1 MQGAQQTTAR
11 RAVAVL
17 KARQHLVA
25 FAIALYALDSAA
37 PLAAAWTVRH
47 RPFATLL
54 DQALT
59 PLAEAVARVSVTAA
73 ALSVLHLVLT
83 TWLRAGYLRSLAGS
97 LHLGPRDA
105 RQFGRLLGLQ
115 LLIAIV
121 GAAAAGIATLRG
133 GEDPAI
139 AALLAVTLVPMTLAV
154 LYADFAIVLG
164 DDGPVAGIV
173 ASLRIVRRHLAL
185 SVTVTISVILAAG
198 ASAQLL
204 TQESTG
210 SLARALPV
218 LVIQCVVMGAVT
230 FVADVVLLV
239 VFQAFREGDRD
250 TA

>member
-1 MQGAQQTTAR
+1 
-11 RAVAVL
+11 
-17 KARQHLVA
+17 
-25 FAIALYALDSAA
+25 
-37 PLAAAWTVRH
+37 
-47 RPFATLL
+47 
-54 DQALT
+54 
-59 PLAEAVARVSVTAA
+59 
-73 ALSVLHLVLT
+73 
-83 TWLRAGYLRSLAGS
+83 
-97 LHLGPRDA
+97 
-105 RQFGRLLGLQ
+105 
-115 LLIAIV
+115 
-121 GAAAAGIATLRG
+121 
-133 GEDPAI
+133 
-139 AALLAVTLVPMTLAV
+139 MTLAV
-154 LYADFAIVLG
+154 LYADSAIVLG